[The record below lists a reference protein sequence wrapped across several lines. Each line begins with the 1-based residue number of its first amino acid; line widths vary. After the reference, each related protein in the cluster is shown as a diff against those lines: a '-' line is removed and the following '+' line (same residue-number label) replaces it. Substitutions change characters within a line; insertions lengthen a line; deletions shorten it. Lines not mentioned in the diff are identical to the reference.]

1 MGLYRSLVVQ
11 RGRMADLNR
20 HTHLESRSQ
29 RYSVRRLA
37 IAEGKVGQPGGGD
50 NGIAESHPPQKN

>member
-20 HTHLESRSQ
+20 RTHLESRSQ
-29 RYSVRRLA
+29 GYSARRLA
-37 IAEGKVGQPGGGD
+37 IVEGKVGHPNGGA
-50 NGIAESHPPQKN
+50 NGIADSHPPQKN